1 MYRRIFLIGLLSFFF
16 LTSCNSSFGADQQGG
31 GDYTKVKEITLDV
44 LQTEEGKKALMSLMT
59 DPEIQ
64 QKMITTKEDLSK
76 VLSKSISDQTTK
88 KDWLKLFSEEQ
99 VANQILK
106 ATENQQK
113 QLLKTLMKDPEYQK
127 MILDVIKDPQFTQH
141 LVELMNG
148 PTYRKEVMK
157 VVEETIKTPSF
168 QKKVQKLLQQA
179 NKEGGGEEQG
189 EDSEQSE
196 GTKNQGNP
204 VAS

>member
-1 MYRRIFLIGLLSFFF
+1 MYRRLFLIGLLSFFF

-44 LQTEEGKKALMSLMT
+44 LHTEEGKKALMSLMA

-64 QKMITTKEDLSK
+64 QKMVTTKEDLSNI
-76 VLSKSISDQTTK
+76 LSKSISDQKTK
-88 KDWLKLFSEEQ
+88 KDWQKLFTEEQ

-127 MILDVIKDPQFTQH
+127 MMLDVLKDPQFTQH
-141 LVELMNG
+141 LIELMNG

-157 VVEETIKTPSF
+157 VLEETMKTPRF
-168 QKKVQKLLQQA
+168 QQKVQKLLRQNQ
-179 NKEGGGEEQG
+179 KQGGEEEKGDEGKQN
-189 EDSEQSE
+189 EDTSES
-196 GTKNQGNP
+196 
-204 VAS
+204 S